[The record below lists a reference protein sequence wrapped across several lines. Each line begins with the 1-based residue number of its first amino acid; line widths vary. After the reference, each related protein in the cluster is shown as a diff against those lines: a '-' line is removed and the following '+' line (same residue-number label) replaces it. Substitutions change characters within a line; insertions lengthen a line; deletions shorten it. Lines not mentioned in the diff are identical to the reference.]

1 MHNRREKMTL
11 QQQIDQLAKIKV
23 QKMKLEKAHAE
34 LLNSIKEKGA
44 GIYEGTDFDLTISV
58 TNRAIFDTKSAKAKL
73 SRQFITA
80 HTNVKEVV
88 THSWRAK

>member
-1 MHNRREKMTL
+1 MTL

-23 QKMKLEKAHAE
+23 RMELDKKAHAE
-34 LLNSIKEKGA
+34 LLNSIKANGA
-44 GIYEGTDFDLTISV
+44 GTYEGTEFDLTVSV

-80 HTNVKEVV
+80 HTKVSEIVS
-88 THSWRAK
+88 HSWRAK

>member
-1 MHNRREKMTL
+1 MTL
-11 QQQIDQLAKIKV
+11 QQQIDQLAKIKARMDLD
-23 QKMKLEKAHAE
+23 KKAHAE
-34 LLNSIKEKGA
+34 LLNSIKANGA
-44 GIYEGTDFDLTISV
+44 GTYEGTEFDLTVSV
-58 TNRAIFDTKSAKAKL
+58 TNRAIFDTKSAKAQL

>member
-1 MHNRREKMTL
+1 MTL
-11 QQQIDQLAKIKV
+11 QQQIDQLAKIKARMDLD
-23 QKMKLEKAHAE
+23 KKAHAE
-34 LLNSIKEKGA
+34 LLNSIKANGA
-44 GIYEGTDFDLTISV
+44 GTYEGTEFDLTVSV